1 MHAERPDGTA
11 RAGSRHDALVEEHG
25 DAIGRACMAW
35 LGDGAGAQA
44 VVEEIFVEAINGMA
58 QRGSDS
64 SGNGEP
70 SVRGWLFG
78 IAQRVCARRLEA
90 RVTTTLPLAPD
101 FADTQRAPVT
111 GVERTR
117 HALAEL
123 PPTER
128 DAAILRFVAGL
139 TLLDVAQA
147 ARVDE
152 KTARERVNRGL
163 SKLRALL
170 AEGS

>member
-11 RAGSRHDALVEEHG
+11 NAGSRHDALVEEHG

-35 LGDGAGAQA
+35 LGDGPSAQA
-44 VVEEIFVEAINGMA
+44 AAEEILVEAVHGMA
-58 QRGSDS
+58 QRGAE
-64 SGNGEP
+64 G

-78 IAQRVCARRLEA
+78 IAQRACARRLEA
-90 RVTTTLPLAPD
+90 RVTRTKPLAED
-101 FADTQRAPVT
+101 FADTERAPAA
-111 GVERTR
+111 GVQRTR
-117 HALAEL
+117 RALLEL

-128 DAAILRFVAGL
+128 DAVVLRFVAGL
-139 TLLDVAQA
+139 TLPDVAQA

-152 KTARERVNRGL
+152 KTARERASRGL

>member
-1 MHAERPDGTA
+1 MHAERPDGTLPDD
-11 RAGSRHDALVEEHG
+11 GSRHDALVEEHG

-35 LGDGAGAQA
+35 LGNAPSAQA
-44 VVEEIFVEAINGMA
+44 AVEETFVEAIEGMA
-58 QRGSDS
+58 QRGTD
-64 SGNGEP
+64 GTL
-70 SVRGWLFG
+70 RGWLFG
-78 IAQRVCARRLEA
+78 VAQRVCARRLEA
-90 RVTTTLPLAPD
+90 SVTTTKPLGDD

-111 GVERTR
+111 TVGRTR
-117 HALAEL
+117 QALLDL

-128 DAAILRFVAGL
+128 DAVVLRFVAGL
-139 TLLDVAQA
+139 TLPDVAQA